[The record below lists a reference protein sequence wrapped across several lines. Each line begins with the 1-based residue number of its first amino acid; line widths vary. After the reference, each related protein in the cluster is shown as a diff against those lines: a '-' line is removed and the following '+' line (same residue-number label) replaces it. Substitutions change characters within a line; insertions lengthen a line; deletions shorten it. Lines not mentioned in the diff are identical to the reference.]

1 MSSIRQDQDE
11 EEGEMKTSHLISV
24 KLSDIQLKWLP
35 ILEYEEN
42 RPGISSC
49 EFPGEE
55 S

>member
-1 MSSIRQDQDE
+1 MSSIRQDKE
-11 EEGEMKTSHLISV
+11 EEKAEMKDSPLISV

-42 RPGISSC
+42 RPGISSGKL
-49 EFPGEE
+49 PRKE